1 MIFAA
6 GLGTRL
12 KPYTDQLPKALVP
25 VAGIP
30 MLERVIRRLRDAGVT
45 SIIINVHHFAGAIL
59 EFLKKNGN
67 FNLDIAIS
75 DEQDQLLDTGGGLVK
90 AAWFLRGDEPIL
102 LHNADIFSSID
113 LKELLDYHL
122 VNGSIATL
130 AVQKRPS
137 GRVFMV
143 NEKGIL
149 HGWKNNHTGEEI
161 QSRPYS
167 IPVNPVS
174 FSGIQVLSPEFLDLV
189 KEDGVFSITRTYLRL
204 AAQYDIHSFD
214 HSQDVWFDIG
224 KPESLEAA
232 NRFIHP
238 PGNGNFTTA

>member
-30 MLERVIRRLRDAGVT
+30 MLERVIHRLKDAGVT
-45 SIIINVHHFAGAIL
+45 SIIVNVHHFAGAIL
-59 EFLKKNGN
+59 EFLKRNNN
-67 FNLDIAIS
+67 FNIEIEIS
-75 DEQDQLLDTGGGLVK
+75 DEQEQLLDTGGGLIK

-113 LKELLDYHL
+113 LNKLLEYHL
-122 VNGSIATL
+122 LKGGIATL
-130 AVQKRPS
+130 AVQNRPS

-143 NEKGIL
+143 NKEGIL

-161 QSRPYS
+161 KARPYPN
-167 IPVNPVS
+167 PVNPVS
-174 FSGIQVLSPEFLDLV
+174 FSGIQILSPNFLDLV
-189 KEDGVFSITRTYLRL
+189 KQNGVFSITNTYLKL
-204 AAQYDIHSFD
+204 AARYDIHTFD
-214 HSQDVWFDIG
+214 HSQDTWFDIG

-238 PGNGNFTTA
+238 PGNGNFSTA